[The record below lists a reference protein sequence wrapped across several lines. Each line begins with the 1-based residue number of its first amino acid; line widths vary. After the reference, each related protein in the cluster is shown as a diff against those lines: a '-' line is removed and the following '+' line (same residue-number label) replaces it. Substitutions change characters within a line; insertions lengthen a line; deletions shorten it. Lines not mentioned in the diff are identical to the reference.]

1 MNSGATTYSS
11 QNPSRPSW
19 LLVETIHADRAS
31 VVSLG
36 GRAREMSSLPR
47 AIKALVGGRSSTQVV
62 GEVGRLLERVRAD
75 ARSVDVTVPTGAV
88 RTRVLLHPVLGPGR
102 GVHGVFVWIGDASLV
117 PDPVPIQALAV
128 TFEVDRRSFV
138 VDPDQLRHVVGEPG
152 IDGRTS
158 FTSHEVFRYV
168 DVDDAVTAIGALL
181 SPQPEDG
188 ATWSGLATARDAR
201 LHVVFTVTPDPSRW
215 RGLIHAVQSD
225 TVSTPRLES
234 VAFAA
239 LGQVS
244 PQVALVLMDVTHN
257 RLIRWLTDPP
267 PDIQWKGIV
276 DDRDTPHPDDVER
289 IFAAASGLF
298 AGTAT
303 KGSVDAVR
311 LRRFGGG
318 WTIVDAQGVLLPK
331 EPGGPGLMLVQ
342 LVVVGS
348 SDDPDPVSPDDTGSS
363 HSRT

>member
-1 MNSGATTYSS
+1 MNTGPSTHAS
-11 QNPSRPSW
+11 QNGPRPSW
-19 LLVETIHADRAS
+19 ILVETVHADRAS

-36 GRAREMSSLPR
+36 GKAREMSSLPR
-47 AIKALVGGRSSTQVV
+47 AIKALVGGRSSTQVA
-62 GEVGRLLERVRAD
+62 GEVARSLERVRAA
-75 ARSVDVTVPTGAV
+75 ARSVDTTVPTGAGH
-88 RTRVLLHPVLGPGR
+88 TRVLLHPVLGPDS
-102 GVHGVFVWIGDASLV
+102 GVHGVFVWIGDARLV
-117 PDPVPIQALAV
+117 PDPVPSEALAV

-138 VDPDQLRHVVGEPG
+138 VDAEQMRHVVDEPG

-158 FTSHEVFRYV
+158 FTSPEVFRYV
-168 DVDDAVTAIGALL
+168 DVDDAMTAIGALL
-181 SPQPEDG
+181 SPQPVEG
-188 ATWSGLATARDAR
+188 ATWSGLATARDSR
-201 LHVVFTVTPDPSRW
+201 LHIVFTVTPDPTRW
-215 RGLIHAVQSD
+215 RGLLHAVQSD
-225 TVSTPRLES
+225 TVATPRLES

-289 IFAAASGLF
+289 IFAAASELF

-342 LVVVGS
+342 LVVVGA
-348 SDDPDPVSPDDTGSS
+348 SDDPDPVSPDDTGHS
-363 HSRT
+363 HPRS